1 VTAAK
6 GGEGQRQSLRS
17 RAASSFSWSVI
28 AKLTSQGATFIG
40 TILLARILPVA
51 DFGLIA
57 MAQVYLGFLQQFIDA
72 GFLEALIQ
80 RPSLTQ
86 KELSGAFW
94 LLLGAGFAGFLGSL
108 LARSLLESIFGTP
121 GIGWV
126 IVVLSSVL
134 MFLPFRIISQA
145 VLSRDVRI
153 QDLSK
158 REAVVNVLRLA
169 ASVWM
174 ARAGAGVWSLV
185 FPQIVAEM
193 VFSLWCYRRA
203 GWRLTAE
210 FSWPTLRPLVRFGFD
225 MTLSRLVWF
234 SATRAD
240 QFIIGRVL
248 GPTALGLYSIAWQFA
263 GALPQFASATLL
275 RVVFPVFARLQHDSE
290 RLRRGFLE
298 VTRAA
303 AHAVLPALA
312 GLALVAPDLFALLLK
327 PSWGAAVV
335 PLQMLCPL
343 AFLKIV
349 DSLAGFLINA
359 RAGTR
364 RNLVFNLL
372 SLVATVGGVT
382 LGTMLG
388 GLTAVSILVTLSCIP
403 VTLLFVRAAMH
414 ECGGTLGQWAAAIR
428 GPLGATLLMAAV
440 VAMLGALLP
449 GDGHVVRATS
459 MVATG
464 AAVYLLVT
472 IPATREL
479 VAQFRGRRQA
489 QAASPPE

>member
-240 QFIIGRVL
+240 QFGRVL

-335 PLQMLCPL
+335 PLQVLCLL
-343 AFLKIV
+343 AFFKIV
-349 DSLAGFLINA
+349 ESLAGFLINA

-372 SLVATVGGVT
+372 SLVATVAGVT
-382 LGTMLG
+382 VGTMLG
-388 GLTAVSILVTLSCIP
+388 GLTLVSILVTLSCIP

-414 ECGGTLGQWAAAIR
+414 ECGGTLGQWATALR
-428 GPLGATLLMAAV
+428 GPLGATLSMVIV
-440 VAMLGALLP
+440 VAALGALLP
-449 GDGHVVRATS
+449 AGRHLLRAAS
-459 MVATG
+459 MVSVG
-464 AAVYLLVT
+464 AVVYMAL
-472 IPATREL
+472 TRSTAREI
-479 VAQFRGRRQA
+479 VAEFRGRRQA
-489 QAASPPE
+489 REAART

>member
-1 VTAAK
+1 
-6 GGEGQRQSLRS
+6 
-17 RAASSFSWSVI
+17 
-28 AKLTSQGATFIG
+28 
-40 TILLARILPVA
+40 
-51 DFGLIA
+51 
-57 MAQVYLGFLQQFIDA
+57 
-72 GFLEALIQ
+72 
-80 RPSLTQ
+80 
-86 KELSGAFW
+86 
-94 LLLGAGFAGFLGSL
+94 
-108 LARSLLESIFGTP
+108 
-121 GIGWV
+121 
-126 IVVLSSVL
+126 

-248 GPTALGLYSIAWQFA
+248 GTTALGLYSIAWQFA

-382 LGTMLG
+382 L
-388 GLTAVSILVTLSCIP
+388 SCIP

>member
-1 VTAAK
+1 MTPVK
-6 GGEGQRQSLRS
+6 EGAPESLRS

-28 AKLTSQGATFIG
+28 AKLTSQGATFVG
-40 TILLARILPVA
+40 TILLARILPVS

-57 MAQVYLGFLQQFIDA
+57 MAHVYLGFLQQFIDA

-80 RPSLTQ
+80 RTSLTQ

-94 LLLGAGFAGFLGSL
+94 LLLGAGFTGFVGSI
-108 LARSLLESIFGTP
+108 LARGLLESIFGTP

-126 IVVLSSVL
+126 IVVLSSIL

-153 QDLSK
+153 QELSK
-158 REAVVNVLRLA
+158 REAVVNVVRLA

-193 VFSLWCYRRA
+193 VFSLWCYQRA

-225 MTLSRLVWF
+225 MTLSRLAWF
-234 SATRAD
+234 AATRAD

-275 RVVFPVFARLQHDSE
+275 RVVFPVFARLQQDSD

-298 VTRAA
+298 VTRATAYA
-303 AHAVLPALA
+303 ALPALA
-312 GLALVAPDLFALLLK
+312 GLALVAPDLFALMLK
-327 PSWGAAVV
+327 PSWRPAVV
-335 PLQMLCPL
+335 PLQVLCPL

-349 DSLAGFLINA
+349 ESLAGFLINA

-364 RNLVFNLL
+364 RNLIFNVL
-372 SLVATVGGVT
+372 SLGATAFGATAGA
-382 LGTMLG
+382 MLG
-388 GLTAVSILVTLSCIP
+388 GLAAVSILVTLSAIP

-414 ECGGTLGQWAAAIR
+414 ECGGTLGQWTAALR
-428 GPLGATLLMAAV
+428 GPLGATLLMAA
-440 VAMLGALLP
+440 AMSALGVLLP
-449 GDGHVVRATS
+449 GQRHVLRVTT
-459 MVATG
+459 MVTAG
-464 AAVYLLVT
+464 ASVYMLIA
-472 IPATREL
+472 IPAAREL
-479 VAQFRGRRQA
+479 VAQFRGRRQDQKA
-489 QAASPPE
+489 PRPG